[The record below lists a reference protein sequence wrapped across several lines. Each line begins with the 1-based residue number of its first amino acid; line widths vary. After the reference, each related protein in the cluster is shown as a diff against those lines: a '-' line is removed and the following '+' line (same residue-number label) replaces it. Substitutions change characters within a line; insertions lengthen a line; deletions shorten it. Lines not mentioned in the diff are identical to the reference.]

1 MSRVTNAIIT
11 AHVGPQGH
19 SDPEID
25 SVNRFLRGTD
35 GGGGGEFMP
44 RDLRQCPFAQ
54 HPPAPAAPNWSR
66 WLRRNQPK
74 CPRAGHCSHQK
85 IRWSYVLQHHM
96 RGSRS
101 GCRAAIVHPLHCS
114 CTPQAKSCSSIVII
128 CNDFRCLRPS
138 RICSKLIQI
147 ETRFQIGTP

>member
-54 HPPAPAAPNWSR
+54 HPPAPAAPTGQGVFGEINPNVPGRDIVHIKKFVGAMFCSTTCEVLVR
-66 WLRRNQPK
+66 VVEQQLSTRFIAAALPRRNL
-74 CPRAGHCSHQK
+74 AHQ
-85 IRWSYVLQHHM
+85 L
-96 RGSRS
+96 
-101 GCRAAIVHPLHCS
+101 
-114 CTPQAKSCSSIVII
+114 
-128 CNDFRCLRPS
+128 
-138 RICSKLIQI
+138 
-147 ETRFQIGTP
+147 